1 VLDLVRSFEATND
14 LTLPYAVVE
23 RRPGDSAISVAD
35 PREAARR
42 MGWRTRRSLADICRD
57 GWAWQRANPEGY
69 RSDSEQPPGRA
80 LIEVQ
85 GVT

>member
-1 VLDLVRSFEATND
+1 
-14 LTLPYAVVE
+14 
-23 RRPGDSAISVAD
+23 
-35 PREAARR
+35 

-69 RSDSEQPPGRA
+69 RSDSDRQAEPGRA

-85 GVT
+85 GVS